1 MLKTIKK
8 LIYDLLLVFLNYFV
22 ARIPCWHIRKLFYF
36 IFGLKIGKGSR
47 INQRVFLYNPW
58 RIKIGSNTIVN
69 SFAILDGRG
78 GLTIGNNTS
87 VSMRAVLY
95 TASHKTYSDTFEYF
109 EKPTV
114 VEDCCWICT
123 NAIILPGSQIKNL
136 AVIGANSV
144 FKGTAEEK
152 TIYAGS
158 PAKPV
163 RDRDIDGLYEIKNR
177 EFFTKEGDGKC
188 VCYILTTS

>member
-95 TASHKTYSDTFEYF
+95 TASHKTYSDTFEHF

-136 AVIGANSV
+136 AVIG
-144 FKGTAEEK
+144 TAGDPVGIVTIEDILEELVGE
-152 TIYAGS
+152 IY
-158 PAKPV
+158 
-163 RDRDIDGLYEIKNR
+163 DEDD
-177 EFFTKEGDGKC
+177 
-188 VCYILTTS
+188 YIPRGGRHNG